1 MFHSSAGIRPR
12 GSTRHSVIFG
22 VGSDPH
28 PRYRVRFELTQRSIM
43 VADSHRDEV
52 TFALKPAESERGVRG
67 IRAPKLIILDRE
79 LLHVRR
85 QFLL

>member
-1 MFHSSAGIRPR
+1 
-12 GSTRHSVIFG
+12 
-22 VGSDPH
+22 
-28 PRYRVRFELTQRSIM
+28 M
-43 VADSHRDEV
+43 VADSHCDEV